1 MASTPRTL
9 ADQLADQLDNQP
21 SRLVR
26 TLKWLRWFFRHKPL
40 GAISSVI
47 ALTMVLIAVG
57 AWTGW
62 ILPHD
67 TIKTSGADRLAGVM
81 QTSANGEFVWILG
94 TDHLGRDMFSR
105 LLKGA
110 QLSVFFSLGVALIAI
125 SIGGTLGLLSAYIGG
140 KFDMGVQRVVD
151 AVQTIPFLVLAIAI
165 VSVLG
170 PGLMKGFWAIAVVS
184 IPRPTRVIRGSVF
197 SAKENVWA
205 EAARTIGATDRR
217 IMFRHILP
225 NVMAPMI
232 VLTTFLIAVA
242 VIIEASLSFLGIGA
256 QPPTPSWGAMLTGAG
271 RLYFETHPRLAFL
284 PGIAISV
291 MVFATNMFG
300 DALRDIL
307 DPRLRG
313 ST

>member
-1 MASTPRTL
+1 MATRPETL
-9 ADQLADQLDNQP
+9 ADTLAGQLAAQP

-26 TLKWLRWFFRHKPL
+26 TLKWLGWFFRHKPL
-40 GAISSVI
+40 GAVSSVI
-47 ALTMVLIAVG
+47 ALGMVVIAVG
-57 AWTGW
+57 AWSGL

-67 TIKTSGADRLAGVM
+67 TIKTSGVDRLAGFM
-81 QTSANGEFVWILG
+81 TTSADGQSLWIFG

-110 QLSVFFSLGVALIAI
+110 QLSVFFSLGVAGISI
-125 SIGGTLGLLSAYIGG
+125 SIGGALGLLSAYIGG
-140 KFDMGVQRVVD
+140 KFDLVVQRIVD

-170 PGLMKGFWAIAVVS
+170 PGLMKGFWAIAFVS

-205 EAARTIGATDRR
+205 EAARTIGASDRR
-217 IMFRHILP
+217 IMLRHILP

-232 VLTTFLIAVA
+232 VLSTFVIAVA

-284 PGIAISV
+284 PGLAISV

>member
-1 MASTPRTL
+1 MTTTPETLADRL
-9 ADQLADQLDNQP
+9 ADQLVDQP
-21 SRLVR
+21 SRLMR
-26 TLKWLRWFFRHKPL
+26 TVKWLAWFFRHKPL

-47 ALTMVLIAVG
+47 ALGMVLIAVG

-67 TIKTSGADRLAGVM
+67 TIKTSGADRLAGFM
-81 QTSANGEFVWILG
+81 ETSVAGDKLWILG

-110 QLSVFFSLGVALIAI
+110 QLSVFFSLGVAIIAI
-125 SIGGTLGLLSAYIGG
+125 SIGGSIGLLSAYVGG
-140 KFDMGVQRVVD
+140 KTDMAVQRVID
-151 AVQTIPFLVLAIAI
+151 AIQTVPFLVLAIAI

-170 PGLMKGFWAIAVVS
+170 PGLIKGFWAIAFVS
-184 IPRPTRVIRGSVF
+184 IPRPARVIRGSVF

-205 EAARTIGATDRR
+205 EAARTIGASNKR
-217 IMFRHILP
+217 IMLRHILP
-225 NVMAPMI
+225 NVAAPMI
-232 VLTTFLIAVA
+232 VLSTYVIAVA

-271 RLYFETHPRLAFL
+271 RLYFETNPRLAFL